1 MDGWCNV
8 STNQEN
14 HGAVICNKVV
24 KTYLMEIL
32 LLLLLLIFLLFQLL
46 LLTIIATTTISTTSG
61 SSNSS
66 SSCRKLN
73 YILYYNTQR
82 NKYTYSKN
90 STLNENIYIY
100 IYL

>member
-32 LLLLLLIFLLFQLL
+32 L
-46 LLTIIATTTISTTSG
+46 IS
-61 SSNSS
+61 
-66 SSCRKLN
+66 K
-73 YILYYNTQR
+73 
-82 NKYTYSKN
+82 
-90 STLNENIYIY
+90 
-100 IYL
+100 